1 MSENT
6 NQKDPKM
13 ANDAQL
19 KARLP
24 KPPSKQSEA
33 PGNAG
38 NSDASK
44 KPAQ

>member
-6 NQKDPKM
+6 SQESPKM

-19 KARLP
+19 NARLP
-24 KPPSKQSEA
+24 KPPSRQSGTPSNTGNSEA
-33 PGNAG
+33 A
-38 NSDASK
+38 K

>member
-6 NQKDPKM
+6 SQEAPNM

-24 KPPSKQSEA
+24 KPPSRQNGA
-33 PGNAG
+33 PGNTG

>member
-6 NQKDPKM
+6 SQKDPKM

-24 KPPSKQSEA
+24 KPPSRQSGA

-38 NSDASK
+38 NSEAAK

>member
-6 NQKDPKM
+6 SQKDPKM

-24 KPPSKQSEA
+24 KPPSRQSGA
-33 PGNAG
+33 PGNTG
-38 NSDASK
+38 NSDAPK

>member
-6 NQKDPKM
+6 SQKDPKM

-24 KPPSKQSEA
+24 KPPSRQSDA
-33 PGNAG
+33 PSNAG
-38 NSDASK
+38 NSDAPK